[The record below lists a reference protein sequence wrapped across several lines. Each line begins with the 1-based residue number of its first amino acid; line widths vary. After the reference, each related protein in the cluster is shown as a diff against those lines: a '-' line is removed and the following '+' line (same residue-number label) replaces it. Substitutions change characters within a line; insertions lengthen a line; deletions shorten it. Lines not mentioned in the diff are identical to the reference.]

1 VPGCGTRCKPSVT
14 SGPEHNRY
22 VNRELFMVLD
32 IITENGTTIITLVR
46 RFDADSAPAVESEL
60 KKVIEQVPKK
70 VIFDFSATEFVASA
84 GLRVLLSTSRPVLK
98 AGGKVALVSLSPQVR
113 KVFEIAGFTK
123 IFTVFGSREEA
134 LRTLA

>member
-1 VPGCGTRCKPSVT
+1 
-14 SGPEHNRY
+14 
-22 VNRELFMVLD
+22 MVLD

-46 RFDADSAPAVESEL
+46 RFDADSAPAVEGEL
-60 KKVIEQVPKK
+60 KKVIEPVPKR
-70 VIFDFSATEFVASA
+70 VIFDFSATEYVASA

-123 IFTVFGSREEA
+123 IFTVLGSREEA
-134 LRTLA
+134 LRTLE